1 MTLNEY
7 QEKARTTAIY
17 PNQGNNWVYATLGL
31 VGEAGEVAEKMKKA
45 IRDDGGVITPERKE
59 MIVKELG
66 DVLWYIAILAV
77 ELGVD
82 LDTIATANLEKLFSR
97 KDRGVLTGSGDER

>member
-17 PNQGNNWVYATLGL
+17 PNQGNNWVYAPRGL